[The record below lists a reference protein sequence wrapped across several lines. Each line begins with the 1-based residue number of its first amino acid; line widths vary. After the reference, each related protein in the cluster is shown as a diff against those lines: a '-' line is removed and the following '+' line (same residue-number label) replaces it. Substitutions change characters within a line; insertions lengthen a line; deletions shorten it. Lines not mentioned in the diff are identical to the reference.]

1 MAMVGEHQ
9 RCLLVADTPELRTR
23 GLMNVDDL
31 GRFDGMVFR
40 FGEPTAGAFY
50 MYRTRIALTIAW
62 VGVDG
67 IVTELT
73 DMEPCP
79 DDDGATCP
87 RYRPGA
93 PYTDA
98 IEVPKGAAERLGLV
112 VGARV
117 GLGGVC

>member
-1 MAMVGEHQ
+1 
-9 RCLLVADTPELRTR
+9 
-23 GLMNVDDL
+23 MNTDDL

-40 FGEPTAGAFY
+40 FGEPTVGAFY
-50 MYRTRIALTIAW
+50 MYRTRIPLTIAW

-87 RYRPGA
+87 RYRPDS